1 MSVKLAV
8 AKQRTYECFQSSIF
22 PGKNLGHSE
31 QIQDK
36 NHSLTNF
43 EDILSSK
50 WVEILAVASIYC
62 VCELVSVLF
71 LLCS

>member
-1 MSVKLAV
+1 MRNLKFQFYSINFVSVKLAV
-8 AKQRTYECFQSSIF
+8 AKQRTYKCFQSSIF

-36 NHSLTNF
+36 NQFVINHSITNF

-50 WVEILAVASIYC
+50 
-62 VCELVSVLF
+62 
-71 LLCS
+71 